1 MSLAIPWFRANVCC
15 PRSIKGITGV
25 QHARRIRWL
34 AILSCAATACLDPL
48 PDGASG
54 PTSARVD
61 IVPKAADLQIGDT
74 FQFQLRVTSYGPALP
89 SDNPRWTLS
98 DTTIAQIDTTT
109 GRVVGKRTGSAT
121 VSASAAGAGAT
132 AQLVVSP
139 AILVGAGD
147 IASCTSS
154 GDEATAALLDA
165 VSGTVFTAGDNAY
178 DSGTYDQYSN
188 CYDPSWG
195 RHRARTRPSPG
206 NHEYLTPGATG
217 YFQYFGPSA
226 GDPSKGYYSY
236 DLDSWHVVV
245 INSNADVRPG
255 SAQEQWLRADLAAHP
270 APCTLAY
277 WHYPRFSSGFQGSHP
292 AMQPIWQA
300 LYDAGAEV
308 VISGHDHDYERFAPQ
323 TPSGVADPA
332 RGIREFVV
340 GTGGASYYIFNTPQP
355 NSELRHTGTFGVWK
369 LTLHAPSS

>member
-1 MSLAIPWFRANVCC
+1 
-15 PRSIKGITGV
+15 V
-25 QHARRIRWL
+25 QHSRRTRWL

-54 PTSARVD
+54 PISARVD

-74 FQFQLRVTSYGPALP
+74 FQFQLRVTSYGPALT

-98 DTTIAQIDTTT
+98 DTTIAQVDTTT

-147 IASCTSS
+147 IASCTST

-236 DLDSWHVVV
+236 DLGSWHIVA
-245 INSNADVRPG
+245 INSNVDVRPG
-255 SAQEQWLRADLAAHP
+255 SKQEQWLRADLAAHP
-270 APCTLAY
+270 AHCTLAY
-277 WHYPRFSSGFQGSHP
+277 WHYPRFSSGYEGNHLE
-292 AMQPIWQA
+292 MQAIWQA

-323 TPSGVADPA
+323 TPSGAPDPVG
-332 RGIREFVV
+332 GIREFVV
-340 GTGGASYYIFNTPQP
+340 GTGGKSLLAFHSTPP
-355 NSELRHTGTFGVWK
+355 NSEVRDKSTFGVLLLRLYDDRYEWEFMP
-369 LTLHAPSS
+369 TQVGGFTDAGADTCH

>member
-1 MSLAIPWFRANVCC
+1 M
-15 PRSIKGITGV
+15 
-25 QHARRIRWL
+25 QHSRRTRWL

-54 PTSARVD
+54 PISARVD

-74 FQFQLRVTSYGPALP
+74 FQFQLRVTSYGPALT

-98 DTTIAQIDTTT
+98 DTTIAQVDTTT

-292 AMQPIWQA
+292 VMQAIWQA
-300 LYDAGAEV
+300 LYDAGAAV

-323 TPSGVADPA
+323 TPSGSLDSV
-332 RGIREFVV
+332 RGIRQFVV
-340 GTGGASYYIFNTPQP
+340 GTGGKSLLAFNNSAP
-355 NSELRHTGTFGVWK
+355 NSEVRDNSTFGVLLLK
-369 LTLHAPSS
+369 LYDDRYEWEFVPVRVGGFTDAGAHTCH